1 MISSTDNFSL
11 QHISS
16 ILSLNKLFSPNK
28 IFTNFLKHI
37 FVKLNLAVFILTFF
51 TIVLVMTWNLLVFW
65 VTDMDWIVHTF
76 ANSLLINVHT
86 IHNFAVFIEWFYEKI
101 NNDGCLASIFKILMS
116 IASICFHSIFFIV
129 FRPSR
134 SDLIFYR
141 GSKLDY
147 DSVFFRLKVEQW

>member
-76 ANSLLINVHT
+76 AYSLLINVHT
-86 IHNFAVFIEWFYEKI
+86 VHNFAVFIEWFYEQI
-101 NNDGCLASIFKILMS
+101 NNGGCLASIFKKLMS

-129 FRPSR
+129 FRPLR

-147 DSVFFRLKVEQW
+147 HGVFFRLKVEQW